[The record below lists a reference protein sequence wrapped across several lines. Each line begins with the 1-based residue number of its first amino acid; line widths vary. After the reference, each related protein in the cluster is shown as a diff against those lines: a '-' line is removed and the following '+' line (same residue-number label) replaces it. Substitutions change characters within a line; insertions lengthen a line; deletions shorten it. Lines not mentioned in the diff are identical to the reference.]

1 MEGPILLKQK
11 EENDDEYSGVDR
23 ISDCVLVSRS
33 VDYQ

>member
-11 EENDDEYSGVDR
+11 ENDDEYSGVDR